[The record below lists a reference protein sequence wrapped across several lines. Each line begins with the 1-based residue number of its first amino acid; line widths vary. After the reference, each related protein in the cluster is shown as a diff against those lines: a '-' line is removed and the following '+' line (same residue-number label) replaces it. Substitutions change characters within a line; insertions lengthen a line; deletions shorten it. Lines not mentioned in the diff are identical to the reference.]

1 MVGEKRGWGR
11 GGAGVDILAVGQN
24 FGNVEGNF
32 ARGAA
37 GPFTLNA
44 HGMSLIIQIL
54 VEISPGTS
62 LHNLTS
68 LANMGTQKSVRQTD
82 RTY

>member
-11 GGAGVDILAVGQN
+11 GEGAGVDILAVGQN

-37 GPFTLNA
+37 GPFTLNYCVHRDSSA
-44 HGMSLIIQIL
+44 LRAWDEFDNSNFGGNFPRYVI
-54 VEISPGTS
+54 
-62 LHNLTS
+62 
-68 LANMGTQKSVRQTD
+68 A
-82 RTY
+82 